1 MGGPLVDSRA
11 PRNRE
16 VAIEQIVQRDALH
29 VLEYVVIT
37 RKQVL
42 FWRQFRA
49 KNTWGQRNFHAK
61 TLCLQ
66 IIQTKV
72 VTQVKWVRLA
82 VAHGQAIM
90 LQAVDYQLRH
100 RLQRPCVSGQHDF
113 AETFMQPFATP
124 PEKSYAVPMEKRAEI
139 SRTKAGRSNPA
150 KESANARPWSV
161 FWSHT
166 DRTCSAL

>member
-49 KNTWGQRNFHAK
+49 KNT
-61 TLCLQ
+61 
-66 IIQTKV
+66 
-72 VTQVKWVRLA
+72 
-82 VAHGQAIM
+82 
-90 LQAVDYQLRH
+90 
-100 RLQRPCVSGQHDF
+100 
-113 AETFMQPFATP
+113 
-124 PEKSYAVPMEKRAEI
+124 
-139 SRTKAGRSNPA
+139 
-150 KESANARPWSV
+150 
-161 FWSHT
+161 
-166 DRTCSAL
+166 